1 MFKRNEEVMIYG
13 AKRGF
18 KTHIFNVYKFNF

>member
-1 MFKRNEEVMIYG
+1 MYL

-18 KTHIFNVYKFNF
+18 KTI